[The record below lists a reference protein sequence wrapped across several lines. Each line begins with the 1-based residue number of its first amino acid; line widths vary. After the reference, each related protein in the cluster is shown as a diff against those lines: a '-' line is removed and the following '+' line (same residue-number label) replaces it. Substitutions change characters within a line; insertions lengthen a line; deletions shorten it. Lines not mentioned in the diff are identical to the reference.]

1 MQILSTHSHPQL
13 RTLSQ
18 HATAFITKPRI
29 ATHNNNMNSA
39 IGINTIVPTPAP
51 SSSSLIVL
59 QDYDIVCGR
68 GGLANKH
75 PGNRLLRRICNENR
89 ELYQCSMNPVYKQCL
104 ILSIFTAI
112 QQNGGSFL
120 TRTKHGSWEEISDK
134 KAKEKTAQL
143 LRENESTATMKPMA
157 TTSHTNAADKDDATF
172 FDAGCNNDCLP
183 IIQAPRTRQPTSL
196 VSPETATT
204 KDLCT
209 PDTLPSDD
217 LANLLQQPLLLE
229 PDEVPSSYSAP
240 PALVFED
247 GDNNFDRIAL
257 ETGETREGTMEY
269 SHDFRGRSQGWV
281 PAYNS
286 VMC

>member
-1 MQILSTHSHPQL
+1 M
-13 RTLSQ
+13 
-18 HATAFITKPRI
+18 
-29 ATHNNNMNSA
+29 
-39 IGINTIVPTPAP
+39 IVPTPAT
-51 SSSSLIVL
+51 SSSCIVVL
-59 QDYDIVCGR
+59 KDSDIVCGR

-120 TRTKHGSWEEISDK
+120 TRTKDGSWQEISDK

-143 LRENESTATMKPMA
+143 LRENESTAMKPMA
-157 TTSHTNAADKDDATF
+157 ATSHTKAAVKNDDSF
-172 FDAGCNNDCLP
+172 LDAGCNDCHP
-183 IIQAPRTRQPTSL
+183 IIQAPLTKRPSRIT
-196 VSPETATT
+196 PETAAT
-204 KDLCT
+204 KDLYS
-209 PDTLPSDD
+209 PDILPSDD

-229 PDEVPSSYSAP
+229 PDEVPSTFSAP
-240 PALVFED
+240 PALVFEH
-247 GDNNFDRIAL
+247 GDNTFDRIAL
-257 ETGETREGTMEY
+257 ETGETREGNMEY
-269 SHDFRGRSQGWV
+269 SRDFRPRSQGWV